1 MGALRILGE
10 EHCRENS
17 EAKEAG
23 APVASGN
30 NAHVV
35 ARPHGSLLDFLKR
48 KDKESSEEAWCE
60 SELRSSR
67 MALSDF
73 WPPI

>member
-35 ARPHGSLLDFLKR
+35 ARLHGSLLDFFKKR
-48 KDKESSEEAWCE
+48 TRNLQK
-60 SELRSSR
+60 RHGVN
-67 MALSDF
+67 LSYGLQG
-73 WPPI
+73 WL